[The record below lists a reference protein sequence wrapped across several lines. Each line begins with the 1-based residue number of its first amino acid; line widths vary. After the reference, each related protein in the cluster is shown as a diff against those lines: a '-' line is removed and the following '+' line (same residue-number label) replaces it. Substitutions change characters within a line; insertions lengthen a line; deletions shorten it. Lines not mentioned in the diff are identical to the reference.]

1 MTCPY
6 CQKELPE
13 NLEGDWCPFCGGG
26 IPGKGAPGLPPPPVR
41 QFQFNWQLFLWA
53 LLLPPSLTQLAAL
66 IFFVVTSQP
75 NAGSVSGVVGLV
87 GGAVGGI
94 TCGVMI
100 AVCLGTSLPAKVVLS
115 LFFSVIMIVV
125 CLALCCFGCAV
136 GYGGSHL

>member
-1 MTCPY
+1 MTCPH

-13 NLEGDWCPFCGGG
+13 NLEGDRCPFCEAG
-26 IPGKGAPGLPPPPVR
+26 IPGKRAPGLPPPPVG
-41 QFQFNWQLFLWA
+41 QFRFNWHSFLWA

-66 IFFVVTSQP
+66 IFFVLTSQS

-136 GYGGSHL
+136 VYYGGSL